1 MTEYNILDFGAVAD
15 GVTNC
20 AAAIQ
25 QAVDLATEQGGGRVL
40 IPAGRF
46 LSGTVMLKSNVELHL
61 ASGAV
66 LLSSLR
72 EEDISPFPAGE
83 EDDNKDTGWD
93 GGFFLGAKN
102 ACNVTI
108 SGLGVIDGQGDKV
121 FLDLNEDNDFH
132 ECPKVCTAFRPR
144 MMLFEAVTNFV
155 VKDVTLKDAAF
166 WTLHMA
172 GCRHVR
178 ISNIMILNDD
188 RGANNDGIDPDCCQD
203 VVISDCIVR
212 TGDDAIVLKT
222 TKPMARRYGPCENV
236 TITNCVLHSRD
247 SALKIGTETHGV
259 IRNVILS
266 DCVVEDCSRG
276 IGVWVRDGGVVENIH
291 IHHLT
296 GAVRRYADRYAIP
309 GAPGWWGK
317 GEPVF
322 VSATRRQ
329 GKPDSFPGVI
339 RNVSFDHI
347 CLKCESCVFLAGE
360 EDCMIENVRLSDLDL
375 TLEKQGTQPGG
386 LFDEQPSA
394 RHIYPHRIPALYAR
408 SVDGLRLRDSSVRF
422 VGENE
427 PWDGTLT
434 ELENCRRAHVAWE
447 EA

>member
-1 MTEYNILDFGAVAD
+1 MNTYNILTYGAIAD
-15 GVTNC
+15 GVTNN
-20 AAAIQ
+20 AKAIQ
-25 QAVDLATEQGGGRVL
+25 AAVDAATAAGGGKVI

-46 LSGTVMLKSNVELHL
+46 LSGTVLLKSNVELHL
-61 ASGAV
+61 EQGAS
-66 LLSSLR
+66 LISSLN
-72 EEDISPFPAGE
+72 EEDIQPFPAAA

-93 GGFFLGAKN
+93 GGFFLGAKD
-102 ACNVTI
+102 AENVAIT
-108 SGLGVIDGQGDKV
+108 GLGVIDGQGDKV
-121 FLDLNEDNDFH
+121 FFDHDDDNGWH
-132 ECPKVCTAFRPR
+132 ECPKTCASFRPR
-144 MMLFEAVTNFV
+144 MMLFENVTNFT
-155 VKDVTLKDAAF
+155 VKDVILKDAAF

-178 ISNIMILNDD
+178 ITGIMILGDD

-203 VVISDCIVR
+203 VVVSDCIIH

-266 DCVVEDCSRG
+266 DCVVKDCSRG
-276 IGVWVRDGGVVENIH
+276 IGVWVRDGGTVENIH

-296 GAVRRYADRYAIP
+296 GATRRYADRYAHP

-317 GEPVF
+317 GEPIF
-322 VSATRRQ
+322 VSSTHRK
-329 GKPDSFPGVI
+329 GKEDQFPGVI
-339 RNVSFDHI
+339 RNVTVDHVN
-347 CLKCESCVFLAGE
+347 LACESCIFLGGE
-360 EDCMIENVRLSDLDL
+360 ADAPIRNVRFSDIDL
-375 TLEKQGTQPGG
+375 TFRHQGTQPGG

-394 RHIYPHRIPALYAR
+394 RHIYPHRIPAIYAR
-408 SVDGLRLRDSSVRF
+408 HVDGLKLRDSHAAF
-422 VGENE
+422 EGENM

-434 ELENCRRAHVAWE
+434 ELEHCTRTRIEWE
-447 EA
+447 ED